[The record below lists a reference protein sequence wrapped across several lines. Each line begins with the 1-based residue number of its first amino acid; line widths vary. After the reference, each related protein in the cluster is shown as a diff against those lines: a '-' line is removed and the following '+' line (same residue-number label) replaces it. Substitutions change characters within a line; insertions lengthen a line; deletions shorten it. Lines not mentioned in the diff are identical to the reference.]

1 MITKQAHNL
10 TLVLMREPS
19 GGTSWVDSNFVQEK
33 EAEGY
38 ACVTTETPVEAVSE
52 PVEEAMD
59 LGDLSSK
66 AKKELVALGKKRGI
80 DVKMTMSKDQMI
92 VELEGA

>member
-1 MITKQAHNL
+1 MITRQAHNL
-10 TLVLMREPS
+10 TLVLMQEPS

-38 ACVTTETPVEAVSE
+38 ECVTTETPVEAVAE
-52 PVEEAMD
+52 PVEETTD

-66 AKKELVALGKKRGI
+66 TKKELVALGKERGI

-92 VELEGA
+92 VALEGA